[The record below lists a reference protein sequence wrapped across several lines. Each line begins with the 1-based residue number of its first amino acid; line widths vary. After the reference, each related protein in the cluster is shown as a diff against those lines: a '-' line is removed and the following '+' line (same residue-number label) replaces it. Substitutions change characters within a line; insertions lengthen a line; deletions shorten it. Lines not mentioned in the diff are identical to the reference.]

1 MASYTL
7 LLTSE
12 LFPGEKR
19 KVQAFAST
27 LEELIEGATAPLG
40 LTPDGFAL
48 AVERPGMPLEPATAL
63 DEIPLKAKVVLVQA
77 AAAAPAAA
85 AAAAAVAREYSLM
98 LIACDLNPENRR
110 LSASAAEVWELALAV
125 REDLQLDFDLEL
137 LVPSGGGWAPL
148 QSLEGAAAK
157 LKIKVERKAT
167 AEAR

>member
-40 LTPDGFAL
+40 LAPDGFAL

-77 AAAAPAAA
+77 AAAAPAAS
-85 AAAAAVAREYSLM
+85 AAAAVAREYSLM
-98 LIACDLNPENRR
+98 LVACDLNPENRR
-110 LSASAAEVWELALAV
+110 LSASAV
-125 REDLQLDFDLEL
+125 FCM
-137 LVPSGGGWAPL
+137 
-148 QSLEGAAAK
+148 
-157 LKIKVERKAT
+157 
-167 AEAR
+167 ARTT